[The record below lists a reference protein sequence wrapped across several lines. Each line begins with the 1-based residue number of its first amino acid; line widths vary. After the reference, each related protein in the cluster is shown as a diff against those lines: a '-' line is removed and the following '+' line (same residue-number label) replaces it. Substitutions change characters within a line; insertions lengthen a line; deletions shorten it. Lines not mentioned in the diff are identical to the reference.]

1 MNIDL
6 DVEVAAILRA
16 HAAEVGLSEGEI
28 VDRAIRAYDL
38 RSLIARVRQRS
49 DLDLLAVDPNQLSF
63 EVVPPRQLVDRLG

>member
-38 RSLIARVRQRS
+38 RSLIARLRERS
-49 DLDLLAVDPNQLSF
+49 DLDAVQAMA
-63 EVVPPRQLVDRLG
+63 LVREELRAARAERHTAA

>member
-38 RSLIARVRQRS
+38 RSLIARDPERS
-49 DLDLLAVDPNQLSF
+49 DLD
-63 EVVPPRQLVDRLG
+63 EVQAMALVREELRAARAERHEAA